1 MGLLMLEWVVLFL
14 ELETM
19 LRRKINRLKI
29 KEISRKRAN
38 KRVRIRVN
46 RKINKKHLRR
56 SDNML

>member
-19 LRRKINRLKI
+19 QRRKINRLKI
-29 KEISRKRAN
+29 KEISR

>member
-19 LRRKINRLKI
+19 QRRKINRLKI
-29 KEISRKRAN
+29 KEISRKRVN